1 VPANRRTR
9 QNYFGRVRLW
19 WKTHAQLSV
28 GQHKAKARRMVPK
41 KVSSAL
47 DLLECHVERQRV
59 AGKNDLLD

>member
-1 VPANRRTR
+1 
-9 QNYFGRVRLW
+9 
-19 WKTHAQLSV
+19 V

-47 DLLECHVERQRV
+47 DLLECHVERQRM

>member
-1 VPANRRTR
+1 
-9 QNYFGRVRLW
+9 
-19 WKTHAQLSV
+19 V

-59 AGKNDLLD
+59 AGKNDLLDWRCQTNLMVLRLIPIFGK